1 METKKAIASRYSVR
15 AYKKDQIAEEK
26 LETILA
32 AGSAAP
38 VGMGRYDSLHV
49 TVIQDEEIR
58 KRISEGIRQI
68 FNTESDAL
76 YGGPTLVLV
85 SSKEE
90 VPAPGIDYT
99 NAACVAENMMLAGAD
114 IGIGSVLVWGI
125 ALAVEADKSLKEALS
140 IPEGFKAMIGTVF
153 GYAANAEQ
161 KEKDLKVKIQ
171 MNRI

>member
-15 AYKKDQIAEEK
+15 AYKKEQIAEEK

-38 VGMGRYDSLHV
+38 VGMGKYDSLHV

-76 YGGPTLVLV
+76 YGAPTLVLV
-85 SSKEE
+85 SSGE